1 MIFNLNKKYSVCE
14 LMGTG
19 VAAIFGP
26 LNRFTSE
33 HVQSICDTKE
43 IPHIYGRWEPSQP
56 RGKGIN
62 LFPHADTL
70 AMVCEIREQI
80 LPMLSVLK
88 NYFDFLFGS
97 DRILFMNLNKSDS
110 DTLE

>member
-1 MIFNLNKKYSVCE
+1 
-14 LMGTG
+14 MGTG

-70 AMVCEIREQI
+70 ATVREIREGI
-80 LPMLSVLK
+80 LRSP
-88 NYFDFLFGS
+88 F
-97 DRILFMNLNKSDS
+97 
-110 DTLE
+110 

>member
-1 MIFNLNKKYSVCE
+1 
-14 LMGTG
+14 MGTG

-70 AMVCEIREQI
+70 AMVSEIREVI
-80 LPMLSVLK
+80 LCLSLSLRFEKLLSISFSIV
-88 NYFDFLFGS
+88 S
-97 DRILFMNLNKSDS
+97 IDRVYGFK
-110 DTLE
+110 

>member
-1 MIFNLNKKYSVCE
+1 
-14 LMGTG
+14 MGTG

-70 AMVCEIREQI
+70 AMVCEI
-80 LPMLSVLK
+80 
-88 NYFDFLFGS
+88 LFCAL
-97 DRILFMNLNKSDS
+97 RFEKLFRFPS
-110 DTLE
+110 

>member
-1 MIFNLNKKYSVCE
+1 
-14 LMGTG
+14 MGTG

-70 AMVCEIREQI
+70 AMVREIREDI
-80 LPMLSVLK
+80 LRSPFWKIISISSVNLR
-88 NYFDFLFGS
+88 FGS
-97 DRILFMNLNKSDS
+97 DSVYEFK
-110 DTLE
+110 

>member
-1 MIFNLNKKYSVCE
+1 
-14 LMGTG
+14 MGTG

-70 AMVCEIREQI
+70 AMVREIREVI
-80 LPMLSVLK
+80 LPLSPFWKIMSISSSIV
-88 NYFDFLFGS
+88 S
-97 DRILFMNLNKSDS
+97 IDRVYGFK
-110 DTLE
+110 

>member
-1 MIFNLNKKYSVCE
+1 
-14 LMGTG
+14 MGTG

-70 AMVCEIREQI
+70 AMVSEIREVI
-80 LPMLSVLK
+80 LCLSLSLSVLK
-88 NYFDFLFGS
+88 NYCPFPSRSFRS
-97 DRILFMNLNKSDS
+97 IVFMDLNKFRFRRSPS
-110 DTLE
+110 IK